1 VGTLL
6 LQGLTLP
13 AVIRRLGVQDT
24 SQRDRDLAAE
34 LALFATSTAETLE
47 HVEAR
52 RAAWTAQYGPEL
64 TERAIQAATARL
76 VRQNDALQRGAVEDA
91 SDRTVT
97 GAERDRRREVPR
109 AIGKIRRELLDKRR
123 EVVLR
128 ERDAGALDEEV
139 MRHVLLGIDAEELA
153 MDTNA
158 MSSTRS

>member
-1 VGTLL
+1 MDSYRARS
-6 LQGLTLP
+6 P
-13 AVIRRLGVQDT
+13 
-24 SQRDRDLAAE
+24 LAA
-34 LALFATSTAETLE
+34 
-47 HVEAR
+47 
-52 RAAWTAQYGPEL
+52 AAPAS
-64 TERAIQAATARL
+64 
-76 VRQNDALQRGAVEDA
+76 A

-109 AIGKIRRELLDKRR
+109 AISKIRRELLDKRR